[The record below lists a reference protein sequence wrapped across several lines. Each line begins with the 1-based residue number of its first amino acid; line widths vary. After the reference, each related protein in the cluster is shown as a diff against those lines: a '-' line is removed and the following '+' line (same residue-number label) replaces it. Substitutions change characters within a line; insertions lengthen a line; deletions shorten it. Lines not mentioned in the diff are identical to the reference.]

1 MNPISPFSNSI
12 DLYASRNTNTGTTT
26 KRADASANTGDSVS
40 LSSMREM
47 FETGRIQHDV
57 ASGSVTSDQATQLY
71 AQMQVIHQQI
81 ATDMQSD
88 GGSLS
93 STDAQSINQLQS
105 QMSQQIFGTSHAQPR
120 DGSSDTSSA
129 I

>member
-1 MNPISPFSNSI
+1 
-12 DLYASRNTNTGTTT
+12 
-26 KRADASANTGDSVS
+26 
-40 LSSMREM
+40 MREM